1 MYAVTNGKSIE
12 GTKSFIA
19 RQKDVYRIL
28 YEKRAENRERQC
40 VFCGTSNDM
49 TFLPYDR
56 TGNRRFAPVK
66 TNPEL
71 AEVRIYDDEK
81 ASRHYMEQMWA
92 EAMELYRKGDYLLTF
107 SDEMEAY
114 EKTLQT
120 ELMPEDT
127 QVGMIQQFLDDYE
140 DDYMCTAIIHQ
151 KVFNRV
157 GIPKRW
163 QSKEYTE
170 IMDNDIV
177 GWVKHGSNHRFGD
190 GIGSQRAWRREKP
203 KKDPDEFMQV
213 TEQMEISFDQS
224 KELGKSFFMLFTV
237 FRLHPFV

>member
-71 AEVRIYDDEK
+71 AEV
-81 ASRHYMEQMWA
+81 W
-92 EAMELYRKGDYLLTF
+92 
-107 SDEMEAY
+107 
-114 EKTLQT
+114 
-120 ELMPEDT
+120 
-127 QVGMIQQFLDDYE
+127 
-140 DDYMCTAIIHQ
+140 
-151 KVFNRV
+151 
-157 GIPKRW
+157 W
-163 QSKEYTE
+163 
-170 IMDNDIV
+170 
-177 GWVKHGSNHRFGD
+177 
-190 GIGSQRAWRREKP
+190 
-203 KKDPDEFMQV
+203 
-213 TEQMEISFDQS
+213 
-224 KELGKSFFMLFTV
+224 
-237 FRLHPFV
+237 